1 MPEKFLDCPDVVTV
15 FEQVSGETVAERMTA
30 GGLWYAS
37 SINCLFHSILQVF
50 FMDMVASRLA

>member
-1 MPEKFLDCPDVVTV
+1 VAEQFLNCPNVVPV
-15 FEQVSGETVAERMTA
+15 FEQMGGETVAERVTA

-50 FMDMVASRLA
+50 FMHMVASRLA